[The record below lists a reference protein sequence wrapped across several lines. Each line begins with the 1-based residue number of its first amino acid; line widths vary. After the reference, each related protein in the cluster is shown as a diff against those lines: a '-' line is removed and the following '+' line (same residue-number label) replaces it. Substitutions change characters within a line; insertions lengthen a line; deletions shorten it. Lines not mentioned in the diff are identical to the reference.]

1 MGFIQFI
8 CILILK
14 FKTRPNTSLC
24 EIEQRERKPACSGP
38 GVRLG
43 KTLYKAEAGKITK
56 YQQNSYEHLKC
67 SRKKILISMFMSAS
81 NDNGHIYVE
90 IKLRRHRQRGHP
102 LPTQNEFA
110 VNFYFCLNIFFR
122 GPMTPLFETCLN
134 TPSKHILL
142 CRNAF
147 KMFSRYK

>member
-1 MGFIQFI
+1 MQKYFEEILKPRGRYEVEFAGEVGRPAGAWCRVESEVVGFIQFI

-24 EIEQRERKPACSGP
+24 EIEQREETCSGGP
-38 GVRLG
+38 RVRLG
-43 KTLYKAEAGKITK
+43 KTLHKAVAAAGNITK

-90 IKLRRHRQRGHP
+90 IKLSRRRRQKERP
-102 LPTQNEFA
+102 PTTDTN
-110 VNFYFCLNIFFR
+110 
-122 GPMTPLFETCLN
+122 
-134 TPSKHILL
+134 
-142 CRNAF
+142 
-147 KMFSRYK
+147 

>member
-1 MGFIQFI
+1 MDQTFFLAKNAGIFCRNSKASRKIEWRCWRSGPTAGRRCRVECELVGFIQFI

-43 KTLYKAEAGKITK
+43 KTLYKAEAGNITK

-81 NDNGHIYVE
+81 NANGHIYVE
-90 IKLRRHRQRGHP
+90 IKLRQRRDRP
-102 LPTQNEFA
+102 PTTD
-110 VNFYFCLNIFFR
+110 I
-122 GPMTPLFETCLN
+122 
-134 TPSKHILL
+134 K
-142 CRNAF
+142 
-147 KMFSRYK
+147 

>member
-1 MGFIQFI
+1 MQIYFVEILKPRERLSGDVGEVGLQPAGRCRVECELVGFIQFI

-56 YQQNSYEHLKC
+56 YDQQNSYEHLKC

-81 NDNGHIYVE
+81 NANGHIYVE
-90 IKLRRHRQRGHP
+90 IKLRQRRDRP
-102 LPTQNEFA
+102 PTTD
-110 VNFYFCLNIFFR
+110 I
-122 GPMTPLFETCLN
+122 
-134 TPSKHILL
+134 K
-142 CRNAF
+142 
-147 KMFSRYK
+147 